1 MVALHHGSTLSSPAS
16 QSPILRRPSS
26 SPPRPS
32 ISPCHSASVRPVAAL
47 QVSLLTACSALRS
60 TFIAVSAS
68 MPEREDEPDDRE
80 LQRVVAA
87 VDQPEL
93 QAPSLEEVVDADAR
107 PDPAETGR
115 EARAEAQCHRR
126 PRPEEERKHPRRD
139 QRQHER
145 QPEDQRHVRTFHL
158 LLGHARL
165 ALPDLAEERGRV
177 PEPAERESGDGG
189 CDDGEVIH
197 FRHVDLP
204 RMIDVSPACPCR
216 RAPVL
221 EKSNPPEI
229 RLPGRF
235 SQRMTTLCGSGRVW
249 RTSSAGDSPLKDWN
263 SLIRCDWS

>member
-26 SPPRPS
+26 SPPRSS
-32 ISPCHSASVRPVAAL
+32 ISPCHSASVRQVAAL
-47 QVSLLTACSALRS
+47 QVSSLTACSALRS
-60 TFIAVSAS
+60 TFIAASAS

-93 QAPSLEEVVDADAR
+93 QAPPLEKIIDAQTR
-107 PDPAETGR
+107 PHPAESRR
-115 EARAEAQCHRR
+115 ESGAQAQCHRR
-126 PRPEEERKHPRRD
+126 PRTEEECKRPRRD

-145 QPEDQRHVRTFHL
+145 QPEDQHHVCALHL

-177 PEPAERESGDGG
+177 PEPAERERGDGR

-204 RMIDVSPACPCR
+204 WMVRVSPACPR
-216 RAPVL
+216 RGAPVL
-221 EKSNPPEI
+221 EKSNPAGNSALS
-229 RLPGRF
+229 RLIAINRLRADF
-235 SQRMTTLCGSGRVW
+235 LSE
-249 RTSSAGDSPLKDWN
+249 
-263 SLIRCDWS
+263 